1 MKIMG
6 VDPGLLNTGYAIID
20 EKYSLLDYGVIHP
33 TEKKLEDRLHFIFNK
48 LIGKIDYWKPD
59 YFVMEDTFYHKNANT
74 AIKLGTVKGISLL
87 AAKMFNVNII
97 TLQPTLIKLSI
108 TGDGHSSKEKVA
120 FMVKRILKL
129 DAVFPL
135 HVTDAIACAV
145 AAINKLRKDAIFN
158 KG

>member
-1 MKIMG
+1 MG

-20 EKYSLLDYGVIHP
+20 EKYNLLDSGVIHP
-33 TEKKLEDRLHFIFNK
+33 RVKKLEDRLLFIYDSLRNK
-48 LIGKIDYWKPD
+48 IEQWQPD

-87 AAKMFNVNII
+87 AARTYGIEII
-97 TLQPTLIKLSI
+97 SLPPTLIKLSI

-129 DAVFPL
+129 DVVFPS
-135 HVTDAIACAV
+135 HVTDAIACAL
-145 AAINKLRKDAIFN
+145 AAINKMRKDAIFN
-158 KG
+158 KR